1 MEIVFDGNRLG
12 NKSKEEDKRS
22 YHREE
27 QQRVARD
34 LLEQG
39 EEEKDKRIYV
49 ASLDI
54 TPQMVK
60 KVAEKLK
67 VMGVEYIVA
76 PYKADAQLAYLD
88 RIDYID
94 YVMME
99 DSDLLAY
106 GCRRVLF
113 KFNKRKKGRDLIHRD
128 EFLGDFQSYSQFLE
142 FCIFKRL

>member
-1 MEIVFDGNRLG
+1 MSSSRVQIIFKLSIDIKSIMEIVFDGNRLG

-76 PYKADAQLAYLD
+76 PYKADAQLAYW
-88 RIDYID
+88 I
-94 YVMME
+94 E
-99 DSDLLAY
+99 
-106 GCRRVLF
+106 
-113 KFNKRKKGRDLIHRD
+113 
-128 EFLGDFQSYSQFLE
+128 
-142 FCIFKRL
+142 